1 MRIQHF
7 LFLLIFA
14 SACNQKPIY
23 VSKITA
29 KTIAVDSLEKAST
42 FTDVI
47 EPYKEKLT
55 KEMEQVLSFTPKD
68 LSKSDGV
75 LQSSLGNLMAD
86 LSVEMVNELYKEET
100 GEAIDF
106 AMLNSGGIRAS
117 IAKGD
122 IIIEDAFNVMPF
134 ENMYVVATLSGDKVL
149 ELVNYFIKN
158 KKAHPLSENVSLT
171 IDNNDFKLLINGKE
185 FDKNQSYNVLTS
197 DYLQN
202 GGDSMYFFANPEKLT
217 KLDYKIRDAIIDYFK
232 KTDTIKAVTDNRI
245 IIN

>member
-1 MRIQHF
+1 
-7 LFLLIFA
+7 
-14 SACNQKPIY
+14 
-23 VSKITA
+23 
-29 KTIAVDSLEKAST
+29 
-42 FTDVI
+42 
-47 EPYKEKLT
+47 
-55 KEMEQVLSFTPKD
+55 
-68 LSKSDGV
+68 
-75 LQSSLGNLMAD
+75 
-86 LSVEMVNELYKEET
+86 
-100 GEAIDF
+100 
-106 AMLNSGGIRAS
+106 
-117 IAKGD
+117 
-122 IIIEDAFNVMPF
+122 MPF